1 MTEISGFSRLRAGA
15 TAVVDEAYSFVCMHC
30 GHGWE
35 QAYEIEHH
43 TDAEGHAF
51 VVYVADGRIVPSP
64 LNRPT
69 CANCGR
75 HRVRILRPGR
85 VASARGGQGAASPL
99 P

>member
-1 MTEISGFSRLRAGA
+1 MTEISRLRAGA

-43 TDAEGHAF
+43 TDADGRAF

-69 CANCGR
+69 CADCGC
-75 HRVRILRPGR
+75 HVVRILRPGR
-85 VASARGGQGAASPL
+85 VASARGGQGPASPL